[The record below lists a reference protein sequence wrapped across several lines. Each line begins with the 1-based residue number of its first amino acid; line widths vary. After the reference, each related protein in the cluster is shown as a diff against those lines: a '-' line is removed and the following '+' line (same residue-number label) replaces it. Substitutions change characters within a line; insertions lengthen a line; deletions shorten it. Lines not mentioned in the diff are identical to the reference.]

1 MGEAEFLSTSEV
13 ARLVG
18 VSGDTVR
25 YWARN
30 GLLPI
35 AAQSQSGIRLY
46 RRRDVD
52 KIIRDRS
59 KRERTP
65 RIS

>member
-1 MGEAEFLSTSEV
+1 MAEAEFLSTSEV

-30 GLLPI
+30 GLLP
-35 AAQSQSGIRLY
+35 AVQSAGGIRLY
-46 RRRDVD
+46 RRRDVE
-52 KIIRDRS
+52 KIKHERS
-59 KRERTP
+59 KRERKP
-65 RIS
+65 RAS